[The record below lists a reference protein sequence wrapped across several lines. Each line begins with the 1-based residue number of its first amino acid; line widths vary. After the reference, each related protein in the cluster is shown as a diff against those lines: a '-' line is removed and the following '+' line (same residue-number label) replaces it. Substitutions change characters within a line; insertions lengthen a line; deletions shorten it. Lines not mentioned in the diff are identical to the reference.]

1 MWQLFKFTNCLYFHF
16 RLSERNCVEI
26 VSKLIELKLIDVFYT
41 NDGKEYVTPQQLSK
55 EISDELYL
63 HGGRISLTGI
73 NHIAKINLQNIIAC
87 SVCLYTDL
95 VPILNIGLQAIES
108 RAQDLVQSR
117 PEIHL
122 VAGQLIDDDYM
133 DRCVEEINETL
144 QQNGQITLGWLS
156 NCLNFVHNN
165 LFFIFVTT

>member
-1 MWQLFKFTNCLYFHF
+1 
-16 RLSERNCVEI
+16 
-26 VSKLIELKLIDVFYT
+26 
-41 NDGKEYVTPQQLSK
+41 
-55 EISDELYL
+55 
-63 HGGRISLTGI
+63 
-73 NHIAKINLQNIIAC
+73 
-87 SVCLYTDL
+87 

-108 RAQDLVQSR
+108 RAQELVQSR

-156 NCLNFVHNN
+156 YFQDFVEF
-165 LFFIFVTT
+165 L